1 MTCCLT
7 AVCFGRE
14 PLSGKTPRS
23 AHSGEVRGIS
33 ADARNHHL
41 LSAGAD
47 GWLRIW
53 DFKLQRMHS
62 EVQVG
67 VPVTKLATHPGT
79 ALVATA
85 ADDHVLRM

>member
-1 MTCCLT
+1 MKSLT
-7 AVCFGRE
+7 ILHINRK
-14 PLSGKTPRS
+14 PLSGKTPPS

-41 LSAGAD
+41 LSAGLD

-53 DFKLQRMHS
+53 NFKLQGMHS
-62 EVQVG
+62 EVHVG
-67 VPVTKLATHPGT
+67 VPVTKLATHPST

-85 ADDHVLRM
+85 ANDYVLRM

>member
-1 MTCCLT
+1 MFILIYLHACD
-7 AVCFGRE
+7 RE
-14 PLSGKTPRS
+14 PLTGKTLRS

-41 LSAGAD
+41 LSAGLD

-53 DFKLQRMHS
+53 DFKLQRLRS
-62 EVQVG
+62 EVDVG
-67 VPVTKLATHPGT
+67 ASVTKLATHPGT